1 MQMTPQGTYAI
12 MQKMLLAFILWQFLF
27 LPDLLAGEIVTA
39 KGLSFF
45 ESGREVIAREKALDE
60 AKRAAIEKAMG
71 TMIESRTIVENFQVV
86 KDQIFTRSS
95 GYLKDIKIL
104 KEKQTDLGTYEVE
117 IQAEVE
123 ISVLVDDIDRLQNII
138 RWQQNPRIGIII
150 EPGLDN
156 TYLPAAYKIMNLLTT
171 KFKAN
176 GFKVFKH
183 MADNDIQMGLLVGL
197 SLEHATQKSKYKDL
211 ELTLNEVS
219 LSANI
224 YRPGDGEILA
234 TSSAVRSLP
243 GENTLQVLDKG
254 AKLCVNAIWKEL
266 RAKLIRLWEKELYSE
281 RDIYLIIKGLL
292 SYNSAGQTADI
303 FKSDVS
309 GIVDARLIRFK
320 KTIAEYDL
328 KYRGWPDQLLN
339 EIQMSYFKSKYFESN
354 LENISGNKLV
364 IQIK

>member
-1 MQMTPQGTYAI
+1 
-12 MQKMLLAFILWQFLF
+12 MQKTLLSFILWLFLF
-27 LPDLLAGEIVTA
+27 PPDLLAGEIVTA

-86 KDQIFTRSS
+86 KDQIFSRSS
-95 GYLKDIKIL
+95 GYLKNIKIL
-104 KEKQTDLGTYEVE
+104 EEKKTDLGTYELE

-123 ISVLVDDIDRLQNII
+123 ISVLVDDIDRFQNII
-138 RWQQNPRIGIII
+138 RWQQNPRISIII

-156 TYLPAAYKIMNLLTT
+156 TNLPAAHKIVNLLTA
-171 KFKAN
+171 KLKAN
-176 GFKVFKH
+176 GFKVFKN
-183 MADNDIQMGLLVGL
+183 MANNDIQRGLLVGL
-197 SLEHATQKSKYKDL
+197 SLEHATQRSKYKDL

-234 TSSAVRSLP
+234 TSSAIRSLP
-243 GENTLQVLDKG
+243 GENTLQVLDK
-254 AKLCVNAIWKEL
+254 AANLCVNAIWKEL
-266 RAKLIRLWEKELYSE
+266 RAQLIRLWEKELYSE
-281 RDIYLIIKGLL
+281 RDIYLIIKGFP
-292 SYNSAGQTADI
+292 SHASARQTTNI
-303 FKSDVS
+303 FKSEVS
-309 GIVDARLIRFK
+309 GITAVRLIRFK

-339 EIQMSYFKSKYFESN
+339 ELQMSYFKTNYFESK